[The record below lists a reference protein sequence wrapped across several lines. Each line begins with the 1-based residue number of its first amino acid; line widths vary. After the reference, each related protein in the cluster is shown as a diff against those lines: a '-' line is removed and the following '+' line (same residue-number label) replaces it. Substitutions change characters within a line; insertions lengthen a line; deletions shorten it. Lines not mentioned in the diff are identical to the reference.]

1 MKVSI
6 IIPVLNQK
14 QQLSECLEAIFLQD
28 FPKESFEVIVIDNGS
43 TDGSWELLDA
53 YRVDK
58 LRVLDVKSP
67 YTCRNMGAL
76 AARGEVLVF
85 CDSRV
90 VPTNYQWLKNGYNL
104 LIKNPLML
112 VSGKLGIKPFG
123 SGSISQWCEVIEVT
137 KFNLWA
143 SEGRSAQVANLFV
156 LKSSFEK
163 TGLFQT
169 HRSGADMEW
178 IRIAM
183 NQGTHICY
191 AHDAE
196 VLYDM
201 KTHTHLV
208 RKQVRL
214 GVYKRYDKSSKNV
227 SFLRYTLLLLLQLR
241 PPNPYFI
248 QRVWKFNQLRNKNF
262 FFFLKLFFGLWY
274 YRSIKVFAALGLNFS
289 NPD

>member
-1 MKVSI
+1 MKASI

-14 QQLSECLEAIFLQD
+14 QQIAECLDAIFHQD
-28 FPKESFEVIVIDNGS
+28 FPKKSFEVIVVDNGS
-43 TDGSWELLDA
+43 TDGTWEVLDNFS
-53 YRVDK
+53 VVK
-58 LRVLDVKSP
+58 LRVSDVKSP
-67 YTCRNMGAL
+67 YTCRNMGVL
-76 AARGEVLVF
+76 SARGEVLVF

-90 VPTNYQWLKNGYNL
+90 IPNNNQWLKNGYNL
-104 LIKNPLML
+104 VLNNPIML
-112 VSGKLGIKPFG
+112 VPGKIGIKPFG
-123 SGSISQWCEVIEVT
+123 SGSLSQWCEVIEVT

-156 LKSSFEK
+156 LKSTFEK
-163 TGLFQT
+163 TGMFQI

-178 IRIAM
+178 IKSAM
-183 NQGTHICY
+183 NQGARICY

-201 KTHTHLV
+201 KRHTHLV

-241 PPNPYFI
+241 PPNPRFI
-248 QRVWKFNQLRNKNF
+248 QRVWNFNQLGNKNLF
-262 FFFLKLFFGLWY
+262 FFFRLFFGLWY
-274 YRSIKVFAALGLNFS
+274 YRRIKVFAALGLNFS